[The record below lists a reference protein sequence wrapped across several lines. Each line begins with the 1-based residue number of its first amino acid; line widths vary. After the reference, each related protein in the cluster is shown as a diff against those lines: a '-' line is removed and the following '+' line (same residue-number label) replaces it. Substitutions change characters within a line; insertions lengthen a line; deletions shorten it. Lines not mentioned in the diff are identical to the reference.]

1 MINRISWLR
10 HSRQAVRLNKSLPI
24 SRLIAGAMLAAG
36 IGGCATVHPQAGFSH
51 VGALV
56 QSRLGETVIWN
67 DGSKAAGQ
75 IAQRTRALLK
85 QPLTVDAAV
94 EIALINNQSLQADYE
109 QLGVSEAD
117 LVSAGLLSNP
127 VLSFQMRF
135 PARPYH
141 AVNASIDQTFLDLLL
156 LPARKHMAQANFR
169 SAQATVTNDV
179 LTLASKVRRQYYRYQ
194 ADLELAAMQ
203 QHIVEVNAAG
213 ADAARHL
220 RQAGNTS
227 ELAYDLPL
235 DFYETSKLK
244 AAAAHAAAL
253 ESHEKLGSLMGL
265 WGQSLN
271 YRIPATL
278 PPMPSRDLTQAN
290 IESLAVKNSL
300 ALAAQKQKMLA
311 LKQQLNMAHVGWLFP
326 GASFGLAYVRDPD
339 VKSTLGPEFS
349 IPLPIFN
356 QGQPAVAR
364 AAAEYMAAAH
374 RYKATAV
381 NLRATVREDWIR
393 LAAARQQANFY
404 NNVLLPLRH
413 RIVTEQRSA
422 FYGMYVSVFAWLA
435 ARQAE
440 IRAKE
445 HYVQS
450 LRQYWVAR
458 QRLREDLGG
467 RFPAI
472 GPVAPRRQTSARMKV
487 K

>member
-1 MINRISWLR
+1 MIYPKHLRSRPPERTHSDKPAMIRRIV
-10 HSRQAVRLNKSLPI
+10 AVSALLTG
-24 SRLIAGAMLAAG
+24 IA
-36 IGGCATVHPQAGFSH
+36 GCATVHPQAGFNH

-56 QSRLGETVIWN
+56 KSRLGETVVWN

-85 QPLTVDAAV
+85 EPLTADAAV
-94 EIALINNQSLQADYE
+94 EIALLNNQSLQADYE
-109 QLGVSEAD
+109 KLGVSEAD

-169 SAQATVTNDV
+169 SAQAAVTNDV
-179 LTLASKVRRQYYRYQ
+179 LTLAAKVRRQYYRYQ
-194 ADLELAAMQ
+194 AALELAAMQ
-203 QHIVEVNAAG
+203 QHIVQVAAAG

-265 WGQSLN
+265 WGQSLD

-278 PPMPSRDLTQAN
+278 PPMPSGDLTQAD

-300 ALAAQKQKMLA
+300 ALTAQRQKMLA

-374 RYKATAV
+374 RYKAMAV
-381 NLRATVREDWIR
+381 NLRAMVREDWIR
-393 LAAARQQANFY
+393 LTAAGQQANFY
-404 NNVLLPLRH
+404 AKVLLPLRH

-435 ARQAE
+435 ARHAE
-440 IRAKE
+440 IRAQE

-467 RFPAI
+467 RLPAI
-472 GPVAPRRQTSARMKV
+472 GPASSRPHTASMV
-487 K
+487 KGK

>member
-1 MINRISWLR
+1 MIYPKLLR
-10 HSRQAVRLNKSLPI
+10 SRPPEQTHSDKP
-24 SRLIAGAMLAAG
+24 AMLRRIVAVSALLTG
-36 IGGCATVHPQAGFSH
+36 IAGCATVHPQAGFNH
-51 VGALV
+51 VGSLV
-56 QSRLGETVIWN
+56 KSRLGETVIWN

-75 IAQRTRALLK
+75 ITQRTRALLK
-85 QPLTVDAAV
+85 EPLTVDAAV
-94 EIALINNQSLQADYE
+94 EIALLNNQSLQADYE
-109 QLGVSEAD
+109 KLGISEAD

-169 SAQATVTNDV
+169 SAQAAVTNDV
-179 LTLASKVRRQYYRYQ
+179 LTLAAKVRRQYYRYQ

-203 QHIVEVNAAG
+203 QHLVAAGAAG

-235 DFYETSKLK
+235 DFYESSKLN
-244 AAAAHAAAL
+244 AAAANAAAL

-265 WGQSLN
+265 WGQSLD
-271 YRIPATL
+271 YRITTSLPAL
-278 PPMPSRDLTQAN
+278 PTRELSQAN
-290 IESLAVKNSL
+290 LESTAIKNSL
-300 ALAAQKQKMLA
+300 TLAAQKQKMLA

-339 VKSTLGPEFS
+339 VQSTLGPEFS
-349 IPLPIFN
+349 IPLPIFS

-364 AAAEYMAAAH
+364 AAAEYMGAAH
-374 RYKATAV
+374 RYQAMAV
-381 NLRATVREDWIR
+381 NLRAAVREDYIR
-393 LAAARQQANFY
+393 LMTARQEATFY
-404 NNVLLPLRH
+404 AKVLLPLRH
-413 RIVTEQRSA
+413 RIVTEQRTA

-435 ARQAE
+435 AKEAE
-440 IRAKE
+440 VRAKV

-450 LRQYWVAR
+450 LRRYWVAR

-467 RFPAI
+467 TLPVNGPA
-472 GPVAPRRQTSARMKV
+472 TSQPKARSGMKA